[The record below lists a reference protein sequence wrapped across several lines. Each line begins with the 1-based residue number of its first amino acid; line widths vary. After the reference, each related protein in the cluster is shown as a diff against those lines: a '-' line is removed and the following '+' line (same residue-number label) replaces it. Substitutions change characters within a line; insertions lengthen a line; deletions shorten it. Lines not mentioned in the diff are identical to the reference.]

1 MAQGGNYHAKTSDG
15 SYQLFIYF
23 YGLRSFECC
32 LSFVVQRAV
41 ALLYSHYSGQPGAF
55 LSGLFIG
62 LLIIWVK
69 PLVPSF
75 YLF

>member
-1 MAQGGNYHAKTSDG
+1 MPKLRTVRI
-15 SYQLFIYF
+15 SYLYIFM
-23 YGLRSFECC
+23 GCAL
-32 LSFVVQRAV
+32 LSAAFLFVVQRAV
-41 ALLYSHYSGQPGAF
+41 ALLYSHYSGQSGAF